1 MGFHVGDVVR
11 IRDWDDMVAEFGTV
25 RNGTAIGC
33 PHFLFI
39 DEMKFLCGRILTISD
54 IEYEYADVP
63 RHPCYEFKFVQGVG
77 YHITN
82 FMVSKVEHQKAKIQ
96 EQIMSLFED

>member
-1 MGFHVGDVVR
+1 
-11 IRDWDDMVAEFGTV
+11 MVAEFGTA

-33 PHFLFI
+33 PHYVFI

-54 IEYEYADVP
+54 IEYLYTDDFL
-63 RHPCYEFKFVQGVG
+63 HPCYEFKFVQGVG

-82 FMVSKVEHQKAKIQ
+82 FMVSKVERQKTQIQ